1 MKYETWYVNNCDQ
14 ESILIHADKY
24 EEKFPRE
31 NLSFM
36 YNMVL
41 KGQSNEIFMYNMVLK
56 GQSNEIFDLQ
66 FFFFINRTYLGP
78 WWPTDENSFVKN
90 LPSFSKVQMM
100 K

>member
-36 YNMVL
+36 YGI
-41 KGQSNEIFMYNMVLK
+41 KGTVKRDFRPPV
-56 GQSNEIFDLQ
+56 
-66 FFFFINRTYLGP
+66 FFLHK
-78 WWPTDENSFVKN
+78 SN
-90 LPSFSKVQMM
+90 LPGPLVANG
-100 K
+100 

>member
-31 NLSFM
+31 NLS
-36 YNMVL
+36 
-41 KGQSNEIFMYNMVLK
+41 FMYNMVLK